1 MVDTLL
7 NGEDIEK
14 MPKQGP
20 YDQDFKEKAVALSH
34 LPGKTIVGV
43 ARDLGISAET
53 LRSWRRRADQNGPVP
68 TEDKQPG
75 LPPEV
80 AAELRELR
88 KRVREQEQEIEILS
102 KATAWFAARNPN
114 GSR

>member
-1 MVDTLL
+1 
-7 NGEDIEK
+7 
-14 MPKQGP
+14 MPKNGP
-20 YDQDFKEKAVALSH
+20 YDQEFRENAVALSR
-34 LPGKTIVGV
+34 LPGKTVVGV

-53 LRSWRRRADQNGPVP
+53 LRLWRKRAGENQPVP
-68 TEDKQPG
+68 ETDTRQ
-75 LPPEV
+75 LPTEV

-102 KATAWFAARNPN
+102 KATAWFANRNPN

>member
-1 MVDTLL
+1 
-7 NGEDIEK
+7 
-14 MPKQGP
+14 MPKKGP
-20 YDQDFKEKAVALSH
+20 YDAQFRANAVELTY

-43 ARDLGISAET
+43 ARDLGISDET
-53 LRSWRRRADQNGPVP
+53 LRSWRRRADQNVAVP
-68 TEDKQPG
+68 TDDQQPA

-102 KATAWFAARNPN
+102 KATAWFATRNPN
-114 GSR
+114 GSH